1 LVRLWSILTAVELK
15 MGLDRLGHARESVQT
30 AFLFYCWLRKSCGSL
45 LGEQRMRDDDR
56 RLDLETSKSQVA
68 IQNKD
73 RALLTSPHPLAK
85 ILDLA
90 DDAIISVDSEQHIVL
105 FNQGAEK
112 IFGYPAEEM
121 MGKPLDIL
129 LPARLVG
136 IHRQHIRDFEE
147 SKVIARRMG
156 ERSEILGRRKD
167 GSEFPAEASIS
178 KVNVEGQNMYTVIL
192 RDVTERMLAE
202 EKIRTS
208 LREKEA
214 LLKEIHH
221 RVKNN
226 LQVVSSLLGLQS
238 RASSDDKTRK
248 MFQESQN
255 RIHSMALLHESLY
268 QSSNLSKIDFPDYIR
283 QLAAHLFQSYGVPPD
298 RIHLRTD
305 LDKLYLNLDAAVPC
319 GLIVNELISN
329 SLKYAFP
336 DGRQGEVRIEL
347 HEHADHMARLVVADD
362 GIGLRSDID
371 WVTARTLGLRLVRT
385 LAEQLGARIELK
397 SHAGTEVQLTFPA
410 AA

>member
-1 LVRLWSILTAVELK
+1 
-15 MGLDRLGHARESVQT
+15 MGH
-30 AFLFYCWLRKSCGSL
+30 
-45 LGEQRMRDDDR
+45 DDR
-56 RLDLETSKSQVA
+56 PLDPKLQSHNGSTKYS
-68 IQNKD
+68 D
-73 RALLTSPHPLAK
+73 LALLNSPHPLAK

-90 DDAIISVDSEQHIVL
+90 DDAIISVDAQQNIIL

-112 IFGYPAEEM
+112 IFGYAASEV
-121 MGKPLDIL
+121 MGQGLDML
-129 LPARLVG
+129 LPQRLVSL
-136 IHRQHIRDFEE
+136 HRQHIRDFGQ
-147 SKVIARRMG
+147 SGVTARRMG

-178 KVNVEGQNMYTVIL
+178 KVNADGQMMYTVIL
-192 RDVTERMLAE
+192 RDVTDRVLAE
-202 EKIRTS
+202 EKIRSS

-238 RASSDDKTRK
+238 RAVSDEVTRK

-268 QSSNLSKIDFPDYIR
+268 QSSNLSKIDFPEYIR
-283 QLAAHLFQSYGVPPD
+283 QLAAHLFHSYGVPPE

-305 LDKLYLNLDAAVPC
+305 LDKLYLHLDAAVPC
-319 GLIVNELISN
+319 GLIINELISN

-336 DGRQGEVRIEL
+336 DGRTGEVRIEL
-347 HEHADHMARLVVADD
+347 HEHDDHMARLVVADN
-362 GIGLRSDID
+362 GVGLRSDVD
-371 WVTARTLGLRLVRT
+371 WITARTLGLRLVRT
-385 LAEQLGARIELK
+385 LAEQLGAKLEMNT
-397 SHAGTEVQLTFPA
+397 HAGTEVQLTFPA

>member
-1 LVRLWSILTAVELK
+1 MT
-15 MGLDRLGHARESVQT
+15 GH
-30 AFLFYCWLRKSCGSL
+30 
-45 LGEQRMRDDDR
+45 DR
-56 RLDLETSKSQVA
+56 RTELDNRGSRRTEFNA
-68 IQNKD
+68 ED
-73 RALLTSPHPLAK
+73 MLLTSPHPLAK

-90 DDAIISVDSEQHIVL
+90 DDAIISVDSEQRIIL

-112 IFGYPAEEM
+112 IFGFSAKEV
-121 MGKPLDIL
+121 MGQPLDIL
-129 LPARLVG
+129 LPPRLVR
-136 IHRQHIRDFEE
+136 IHQQHIKDFAAAQ
-147 SKVIARRMG
+147 VTARRMG

-178 KVNVEGQNMYTVIL
+178 KVDLDGKSMFTVIL
-192 RDVTERMLAE
+192 RDVTARTIAE
-202 EKIRTS
+202 EKIHNS

-238 RASSDDKTRK
+238 RVVSDEKTRK

-283 QLAAHLFQSYGVPPD
+283 QLAAHLFHSYGVAAD

-319 GLIVNELISN
+319 GLIINELISN

-336 DGRQGEVRIEL
+336 DGRQGEIRIEL
-347 HEHADHMARLVVADD
+347 HEFSDHMARLIVADD
-362 GIGLRSDID
+362 GVGLRSDID
-371 WVTARTLGLRLVRT
+371 WETARTLGLRLVRT

-397 SHAGTEVQLTFPA
+397 TQTGTEVQLTFPA